1 MVDLFFTI
9 NAALAIAIALYV
21 GSLTVYMITRA
32 VSCRREQ
39 YWKEQE
45 RLWEQRMKEQERLWK
60 QRMKELENIVAN
72 EELVLVN
79 HDNISIVCD
88 WWKSAIESGKI
99 TESNLYKRLHL
110 HLNATGSLATKIV
123 NGKPEPVVISDTYI
137 TNASRVWVPPLYGA
151 SSIEVYVRPGDE
163 VVEGDTGHNKILCS
177 GVVPSDIPYLRGDV
191 AKIISEQSKRAK
203 EVIER
208 ATAIE
213 KIFDE
218 IRDFAWGYPSSPFE
232 GAVFM
237 GGVSM
242 EGATFYAGSNSQAD
256 ACAKPTD
263 STPNPEGSRK
273 LVDRCREE
281 LKDMKVPEK
290 VLKDFDRAVVFFL
303 DAAY

>member
-9 NAALAIAIALYV
+9 IALAIAIV
-21 GSLTVYMITRA
+21 FLTVYMITRA

-45 RLWEQRMKEQERLWK
+45 RLWEQRMKKWEDYLQ
-60 QRMKELENIVAN
+60 NIVAN

-88 WWKSAIESGKI
+88 WWKSAIESGQI
-99 TESNLYKRLHL
+99 TESNLHKRLRLHL
-110 HLNATGSLATKIV
+110 NTTGSLRRV
-123 NGKPEPVVISDTYI
+123 YI

-151 SSIEVYVRPGDE
+151 SSIEVYVRPGDK
-163 VVEGDTGHNKILCS
+163 VVEGDTGHNRILCS

-208 ATAIE
+208 ATAIK

-218 IRDFAWGYPSSPFE
+218 I
-232 GAVFM
+232 V
-237 GGVSM
+237 
-242 EGATFYAGSNSQAD
+242 
-256 ACAKPTD
+256 CA
-263 STPNPEGSRK
+263 NE

-290 VLKDFDRAVVFFL
+290 VLNDFNRDVGRRL
-303 DAAY
+303 LRHGYSH